1 MDAIT
6 AEVIGPSGPVYLDL
20 DMSELAAGA
29 GGGTARATF
38 TTDEVG
44 MHQVLVKNEGETV
57 KGTPHYLRSMPKSKK
72 DYDGNKSLF
81 FYKKIFHITSRFFWY
96 LLNEL
101 LIFIG
106 IEPCAVGSTVEVL
119 INPHHAAR
127 PELLEVIR
135 FRKYF
140 SCIHK
145 K

>member
-72 DYDGNKSLF
+72 DYDGNESLISF
-81 FYKKIFHITSRFFWY
+81 LLSMLSRLD
-96 LLNEL
+96 LLPYSL
-101 LIFIG
+101 G
-106 IEPCAVGSTVEVL
+106 ICL
-119 INPHHAAR
+119 IN
-127 PELLEVIR
+127 
-135 FRKYF
+135 Y
-140 SCIHK
+140 
-145 K
+145 

>member
-1 MDAIT
+1 MHLIQFVLFQCNFKIDILESEAVDMDAIT

-72 DYDGNKSLF
+72 DYDGNESLISF
-81 FYKKIFHITSRFFWY
+81 LLSMLFTSIFSWY
-96 LLNEL
+96 LLNKL
-101 LIFIG
+101 LIF
-106 IEPCAVGSTVEVL
+106 
-119 INPHHAAR
+119 
-127 PELLEVIR
+127 
-135 FRKYF
+135 
-140 SCIHK
+140 
-145 K
+145 

>member
-72 DYDGNKSLF
+72 DYDGNELLISFLLSMHF
-81 FYKKIFHITSRFFWY
+81 NSSVLRFTSIFSWY
-96 LLNEL
+96 LLNKL
-101 LIFIG
+101 LIF
-106 IEPCAVGSTVEVL
+106 
-119 INPHHAAR
+119 
-127 PELLEVIR
+127 
-135 FRKYF
+135 
-140 SCIHK
+140 
-145 K
+145 

>member
-1 MDAIT
+1 MPHLIQFVLFQCNFKIDILESEAVDMDAIT

-72 DYDGNKSLF
+72 DYDGNESLISF
-81 FYKKIFHITSRFFWY
+81 
-96 LLNEL
+96 LLSML
-101 LIFIG
+101 LLPYSLG
-106 IEPCAVGSTVEVL
+106 ICL
-119 INPHHAAR
+119 IN
-127 PELLEVIR
+127 
-135 FRKYF
+135 Y
-140 SCIHK
+140 
-145 K
+145 

>member
-72 DYDGNKSLF
+72 DYDGNKFLF
-81 FYKKIFHITSRFFWY
+81 FYKKIFHNLLPDSFGTY
-96 LLNEL
+96 LMN
-101 LIFIG
+101 
-106 IEPCAVGSTVEVL
+106 
-119 INPHHAAR
+119 
-127 PELLEVIR
+127 
-135 FRKYF
+135 Y
-140 SCIHK
+140 
-145 K
+145 

>member
-81 FYKKIFHITSRFFWY
+81 FYRKNNLPPDSLGTY
-96 LLNEL
+96 L
-101 LIFIG
+101 I
-106 IEPCAVGSTVEVL
+106 
-119 INPHHAAR
+119 
-127 PELLEVIR
+127 
-135 FRKYF
+135 YYW
-140 SCIHK
+140 
-145 K
+145 

>member
-57 KGTPHYLRSMPKSKK
+57 KGTPHYLRSMLKSKK
-72 DYDGNKSLF
+72 DYDGNELLISFLLSMPVLRF
-81 FYKKIFHITSRFFWY
+81 TSIFSWY
-96 LLNEL
+96 LLNKL
-101 LIFIG
+101 LIF
-106 IEPCAVGSTVEVL
+106 
-119 INPHHAAR
+119 
-127 PELLEVIR
+127 
-135 FRKYF
+135 
-140 SCIHK
+140 
-145 K
+145 

>member
-1 MDAIT
+1 MHLIQFVLFQCNFKIDILESEAVDMDAIT

-72 DYDGNKSLF
+72 DYDGNESLISF
-81 FYKKIFHITSRFFWY
+81 
-96 LLNEL
+96 LLSLL
-101 LIFIG
+101 LIHLFLDLLPYSLG
-106 IEPCAVGSTVEVL
+106 ICL
-119 INPHHAAR
+119 IN
-127 PELLEVIR
+127 
-135 FRKYF
+135 Y
-140 SCIHK
+140 
-145 K
+145 

>member
-72 DYDGNKSLF
+72 DYDGNKSL
-81 FYKKIFHITSRFFWY
+81 KIMSHKILHLPPDSLGTY
-96 LLNEL
+96 L
-101 LIFIG
+101 I
-106 IEPCAVGSTVEVL
+106 
-119 INPHHAAR
+119 
-127 PELLEVIR
+127 
-135 FRKYF
+135 YY
-140 SCIHK
+140 
-145 K
+145 

>member
-1 MDAIT
+1 MRLIQFVLFQCNFKIDILESEAVDMDAIT

-72 DYDGNKSLF
+72 DYDGNELLISFLLSMPF
-81 FYKKIFHITSRFFWY
+81 TSIFSWY
-96 LLNEL
+96 LLNKL
-101 LIFIG
+101 LIF
-106 IEPCAVGSTVEVL
+106 
-119 INPHHAAR
+119 
-127 PELLEVIR
+127 
-135 FRKYF
+135 
-140 SCIHK
+140 
-145 K
+145 

>member
-1 MDAIT
+1 MRLIQFVLFQCNFKIDILESEAVDMDAIT

-72 DYDGNKSLF
+72 DYDGN
-81 FYKKIFHITSRFFWY
+81 
-96 LLNEL
+96 EL
-101 LIFIG
+101 LISFLLSMLDLLPYSLG
-106 IEPCAVGSTVEVL
+106 ICL
-119 INPHHAAR
+119 IN
-127 PELLEVIR
+127 
-135 FRKYF
+135 Y
-140 SCIHK
+140 
-145 K
+145 

>member
-72 DYDGNKSLF
+72 DYDGN
-81 FYKKIFHITSRFFWY
+81 
-96 LLNEL
+96 EL
-101 LIFIG
+101 LILF
-106 IEPCAVGSTVEVL
+106 
-119 INPHHAAR
+119 
-127 PELLEVIR
+127 LLSM
-135 FRKYF
+135 F
-140 SCIHK
+140 
-145 K
+145 

>member
-72 DYDGNKSLF
+72 DYDGNESLISF
-81 FYKKIFHITSRFFWY
+81 
-96 LLNEL
+96 LLSML
-101 LIFIG
+101 LLPDSLRIY
-106 IEPCAVGSTVEVL
+106 L
-119 INPHHAAR
+119 INQ
-127 PELLEVIR
+127 
-135 FRKYF
+135 
-140 SCIHK
+140 
-145 K
+145 

>member
-20 DMSELAAGA
+20 DMSELATGQ

-72 DYDGNKSLF
+72 DYDGEFAKQLKYYEGHYNIVNLLSKLSNLKF
-81 FYKKIFHITSRFFWY
+81 ATS
-96 LLNEL
+96 
-101 LIFIG
+101 
-106 IEPCAVGSTVEVL
+106 
-119 INPHHAAR
+119 
-127 PELLEVIR
+127 
-135 FRKYF
+135 FRY
-140 SCIHK
+140 
-145 K
+145 

>member
-1 MDAIT
+1 MHLIQFVLFQCNFKIDILESEAVDMDAIT

-72 DYDGNKSLF
+72 DYDGNELLISFLLSMLSIL
-81 FYKKIFHITSRFFWY
+81 IFTSIFSWY
-96 LLNEL
+96 LLNKL
-101 LIFIG
+101 LIF
-106 IEPCAVGSTVEVL
+106 
-119 INPHHAAR
+119 
-127 PELLEVIR
+127 
-135 FRKYF
+135 
-140 SCIHK
+140 
-145 K
+145 

>member
-72 DYDGNKSLF
+72 DYDGNELLISFLLSMLLRF
-81 FYKKIFHITSRFFWY
+81 TSIFSWY
-96 LLNEL
+96 LLNKL
-101 LIFIG
+101 LIF
-106 IEPCAVGSTVEVL
+106 
-119 INPHHAAR
+119 
-127 PELLEVIR
+127 
-135 FRKYF
+135 
-140 SCIHK
+140 
-145 K
+145 

>member
-1 MDAIT
+1 MHLIQFVLFQCNFKIDILESEAVDMDAIT

-72 DYDGNKSLF
+72 DYDGNESLISF
-81 FYKKIFHITSRFFWY
+81 
-96 LLNEL
+96 LLSML
-101 LIFIG
+101 LDLLPYSLG
-106 IEPCAVGSTVEVL
+106 ICL
-119 INPHHAAR
+119 IN
-127 PELLEVIR
+127 
-135 FRKYF
+135 Y
-140 SCIHK
+140 
-145 K
+145 